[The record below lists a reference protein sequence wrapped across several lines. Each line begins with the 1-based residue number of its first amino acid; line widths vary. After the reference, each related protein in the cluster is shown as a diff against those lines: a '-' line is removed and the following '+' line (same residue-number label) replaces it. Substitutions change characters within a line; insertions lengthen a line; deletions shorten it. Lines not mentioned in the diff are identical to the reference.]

1 MLDLLEY
8 VVQRAVKLGAAQAEA
23 FYFAEDKLQTAI
35 EKMQVKNCEKKFDAG
50 VGLRVALKKKG
61 GYSTGFSYFTDLTKE
76 AAEKTI
82 PQTLKMASFKKPDKD
97 FSSFQ
102 EKKPA
107 AQVKKINDKAI
118 MRIEPETV
126 IDLASEL
133 VKTASVDKKIT
144 TIGGRVNLSVGRI
157 ALANSLGVSGD
168 YSFSRYSTGGFVVA
182 QDAGSVAVGWDEHS
196 DCFFDE
202 DAAYVVFKN
211 SSRNALS
218 QLHAKEIKTEK
229 MDLLIQPVALALLLS
244 TTLTS
249 AVKADNIQKS
259 QSPFVGKLGQSVA
272 SSDISIVDDGHMP
285 QAFGSKPFDDEGFP
299 TQTTKIIEKGILR
312 SFLYNTYTSSKDKVK
327 STGNSLRSMG
337 GFGTRQR
344 YCVEPQIGSTNFRLF
359 AGVKGAEDSYDSVV
373 SEVKNGVIAK
383 GVIGAHTA
391 NPQSGEFSVALDL
404 AYKVEQGE
412 TSFPVK
418 QAMIGGNIQDL
429 LKNVSLLADDV
440 THVGWEH
447 TSIITPTVLVKN
459 VRVSG

>member
-8 VVQRAVKLGAAQAEA
+8 TIQRAVKLGAAQAEA
-23 FYFAEDKLQTAI
+23 FYLAENKLQTAI
-35 EKMQVKNCEKKFDAG
+35 EKRQVKNCEKKFDSG

-61 GYSTGFSYFTDLTKE
+61 GYSTGFSYFTDLTRE
-76 AAEKTI
+76 AAEKII
-82 PQTLKMASFKKPDKD
+82 PQTLRMASFKKPDKD
-97 FSSFQ
+97 FGSFQ
-102 EKKPA
+102 EKKLA
-107 AQVKKINDKAI
+107 VQVKKINDKAI
-118 MRIEPETV
+118 TRIEPEAV
-126 IDLASEL
+126 IDLANDL

-144 TIGGRVNLSVGRI
+144 TIGGRVNLSTGRI

-168 YSFSRYSTGGFVVA
+168 YSFSRYNIGGFVVA

-211 SSRNALS
+211 ASKNALS
-218 QLHAKEIKTEK
+218 QLHAKAIKTEK
-229 MDLLIQPVALALLLS
+229 MDLLIQPVALALLLGS
-244 TTLTS
+244 TLTS
-249 AVKADNIQKS
+249 AVRADNIQKS
-259 QSPFVGKLGQSVA
+259 QSPFAGKLGQSVA
-272 SSDISIVDDGHMP
+272 SDSLSIVDDGHVP
-285 QAFGSKPFDDEGFP
+285 QAFGSRPFDDEGFP
-299 TQTTKIIEKGILR
+299 SQTTKIIDKGRLK
-312 SFLYNTYTSSKDKVK
+312 SFLHNTYTSSKDRVK

-344 YCVEPQIGSTNFRLF
+344 YSVEPQIGSTNIRLA
-359 AGVKGAEDSYDSVV
+359 AGIKSAEDSIDAVM

-383 GVIGAHTA
+383 GVIGAFTA

-404 AYKVEQGE
+404 AYKVEKGGV
-412 TSFPVK
+412 SFPVK

-440 THVGWEH
+440 THIGWEH

-459 VRVSG
+459 VTVSG